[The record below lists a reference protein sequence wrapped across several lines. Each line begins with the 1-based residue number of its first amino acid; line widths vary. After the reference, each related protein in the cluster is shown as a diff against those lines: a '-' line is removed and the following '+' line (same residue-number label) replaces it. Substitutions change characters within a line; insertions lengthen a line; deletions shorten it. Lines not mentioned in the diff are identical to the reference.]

1 MYLMANIALIA
12 AWAKFRRAGVPKNVW
27 AWVVTPVIGVLVPAI
42 PVWGDLRPGQPA
54 PYSYLP
60 WLRIALI
67 AAGVVCMLVLRAVR
81 PRALEHAVANLEGE
95 VEAAS
100 AAL

>member
-1 MYLMANIALIA
+1 VSA
-12 AWAKFRRAGVPKNVW
+12 AGLTGFWA
-27 AWVVTPVIGVLVPAI
+27 
-42 PVWGDLRPGQPA
+42 PGQPA

-60 WLRIALI
+60 WLTIALI
-67 AAGVVCMLVLRAVR
+67 AAGIVYMLVLAAVR
-81 PRALEHAVANLEGE
+81 PWAVEHAVANLEGE

>member
-1 MYLMANIALIA
+1 MTGSGPI
-12 AWAKFRRAGVPKNVW
+12 
-27 AWVVTPVIGVLVPAI
+27 
-42 PVWGDLRPGQPA
+42 WGDLRPGQPA

-60 WLRIALI
+60 WLTIGLI
-67 AAGVVCMLVLRAVR
+67 AVGIIYMLVLVAVR
-81 PRALEHAVANLEGE
+81 PRAIENAVANLEGE

>member
-1 MYLMANIALIA
+1 
-12 AWAKFRRAGVPKNVW
+12 
-27 AWVVTPVIGVLVPAI
+27 VLVLAI
-42 PVWGDLRPGQPA
+42 PIWGDLRPGQPA

-60 WLRIALI
+60 WLTIGLI
-67 AAGVVCMLVLRAVR
+67 GAGIVYMLVLSAVR
-81 PRALEHAVANLEGE
+81 PRAIEFAVANLEGE